1 MSITRLEMGPVGA
14 PLFTLYDIDNS
25 LVSAEY
31 TGGVDI
37 IGIRLTVDTAKC
49 VIDYPYTADSAEPI
63 AGPDFKCVT
72 SSDGYVMC
80 SNKVFTALDDK
91 AIPYGTECRIYRRD
105 QLFLKLYKKQ
115 LELISGTQ
123 YSLELISATGILEG
137 QKHLGGFYANK
148 TFGAVLSEIIGS
160 SVPYTIASDVA
171 NLPVHGGYLPYASKR
186 NNLHYITFAYGVM
199 IGRNAAGDMDFRF
212 IKNDNPNQVP
222 SGNFY
227 DGGSIQDP
235 DGVTA
240 VDVAEHSYMA
250 LAYDETVVV
259 YDNTDGSETASNT
272 FIDFKANAPLHD
284 LTATGS
290 LVINSSG
297 VNWAIVSGT
306 GVLSGKKYTHSTRIL
321 SVYTDQTNS
330 RDKVTDLTK
339 NTMVTVLNSNNVA
352 KRLLEYYSKKRIVK
366 TSFVVTD
373 ERPGDLLSGIDPFGN
388 SMSGFLSSVNGII
401 STKIKGV
408 CELVSDYVP
417 TGQGANYSRAIVL
430 IGSGIWTIPADVF
443 SKDKPIIQVTAIQG
457 GHGGFPGE
465 DGTAGTKGSAFT
477 GQYGTPGVGG
487 KGGLR
492 GNAGKAITV
501 TIDCTGLTQF
511 SYNCGLGGD
520 SGQPGGETIF
530 GQYSSANG
538 SIPPYGISNIFT
550 GELYATPG
558 DADGVDGGA
567 GSGDKGEGPSVT
579 YQGQTWH
586 PGATGE
592 SVSRGGAHADGG
604 FGGGAAVGSDGGDG
618 KGGEIEHEGKWYYA
632 HGGRGGNGAPG
643 GQGVAGKK
651 YGQGGS
657 GGHGGGGA
665 GIGGYEKGTNMN
677 YYDFASN
684 GNGGPGGLGGI
695 GGPGVIIIYI

>member
-80 SNKVFTALDDK
+80 SNKVFAALTD
-91 AIPYGTECRIYRRD
+91 IPYGMECRIYRRD
-105 QLFLKLYKKQ
+105 QLFLKLYKSH
-115 LELISGTQ
+115 LELIAGTQ
-123 YSLELISATGILEG
+123 YSLDLISATGILEG
-137 QKHLGGFYANK
+137 QNHRGGFYAGT
-148 TFGAVLSEIIGS
+148 TFGAVLSEIIGGA
-160 SVPYTIASDVA
+160 VPYTIAYDVA
-171 NLPVHGGYLPYASKR
+171 NLPVQGGYLPFASKR

-199 IGRNAAGDMDFRF
+199 IGRNASGDMDFHF
-212 IKNDNPNQVP
+212 IKNDSPIQVP

-250 LAYDETVVV
+250 LASDETVVV

-290 LVINSSG
+290 LVIESSG

-352 KRLLEYYSKKRIVK
+352 NRLLEYYSKKRIVK

-388 SMSGFLSSVNGII
+388 SMSGFLASVNGII
-401 STKIKGV
+401 STKIKGT
-408 CELVSDYVP
+408 CELVADYVP

-430 IGSGIWTIPADVF
+430 TGSGVWNIPADVF
-443 SKDKPIIQVTAIQG
+443 SKDKPIIQVTIIQA
-457 GHGGFPGE
+457 GHGGSPGN
-465 DGTAGTKGSAFT
+465 AGTKGTQGSVFD
-477 GQYGTPGVGG
+477 GYGTPGVGG
-487 KGGLR
+487 EGGEP
-492 GNAGKAITV
+492 GTGGKVLTV
-501 TIDCTGLTQF
+501 TIDCTGKTSF
-511 SYNCGLGGD
+511 AYNCGTGGGSGEAGGD
-520 SGQPGGETIF
+520 TTFGE
-530 GQYSSANG
+530 YSSASG
-538 SIPPYGISNIFT
+538 SIPPYGVSNIFS
-550 GELYATPG
+550 GDIYALSGTQHGIAGGDGSGNKGDGQTVSFGGRSWTPG
-558 DADGVDGGA
+558 AKGA
-567 GSGDKGEGPSVT
+567 SASGKGARSE
-579 YQGQTWH
+579 
-586 PGATGE
+586 
-592 SVSRGGAHADGG
+592 GG
-604 FGGGAAVGSDGGDG
+604 FGGGAAVGSNGSPGEPGEVEDGSAYGSS
-618 KGGEIEHEGKWYYA
+618 
-632 HGGRGGNGAPG
+632 GGNGADG
-643 GQGVAGKK
+643 GAGVSAAQIGC
-651 YGQGGS
+651 GGG

-665 GIGGYEKGTNMN
+665 GLGGVRKDSRSVGGYTTFGANGTP
-677 YYDFASN
+677 
-684 GNGGPGGLGGI
+684 GQPGPGGLGGP
-695 GGPGVIIIYI
+695 GGIIIYI

>member
-1 MSITRLEMGPVGA
+1 MSITRMEIGPVGS

-37 IGIRLTVDTAKC
+37 IGVRLTVDTAKC
-49 VIDYPYTADSAEPI
+49 VIDYPYTEDSAEPI

-80 SNKVFTALDDK
+80 SNKIFTELTD
-91 AIPYGTECRIYRRD
+91 IPYGMECRIYRRD

-123 YSLELISATGILEG
+123 YSLDLISATGILEG
-137 QKHLGGFYANK
+137 QKHLGGFYAGK
-148 TFGAVLSEIIGS
+148 TFGAVLSEIIGG
-160 SVPYTIASDVA
+160 SVPYTIASDVTS
-171 NLPVHGGYLPYASKR
+171 LPVQGGYLPYASKR

-199 IGRNAAGDMDFRF
+199 IGRNTSGDMDFRF

-250 LAYDETVVV
+250 LASDETVVV

-272 FIDFKANAPLHD
+272 FIDFKVNAPLHD

-321 SVYTDQTNS
+321 SVYTDHTNS

-388 SMSGFLSSVNGII
+388 SMSGFLASVNGII
-401 STKIKGV
+401 STKIKGT

-430 IGSGIWTIPADVF
+430 TGSGTWTIPADVL
-443 SKDKPIIQVTAIQG
+443 SKDKPIIQVTLIQG
-457 GHGGFPGE
+457 GHGGNPGSPGMKGT
-465 DGTAGTKGSAFT
+465 DGDVFYA
-477 GQYGTPGVGG
+477 GTPGDGG
-487 KGGLR
+487 AGGLR
-492 GNAGKAITV
+492 GVAGKAFTV
-501 TIDCTGLTQF
+501 TIDCAGLTQF
-511 SYNCGLGGD
+511 AFNCGAGGI
-520 SGQPGGETIF
+520 SGKAGGETTF
-530 GQYSSANG
+530 GQYSSVSG
-538 SIPPYGISNIFT
+538 SIPLYGISNIFT
-550 GELYATPG
+550 GAIYALPG
-558 DADGVDGGA
+558 VSDGVSGGA
-567 GSGDKGEGPSVT
+567 GSSKKGEGPSISLG
-579 YQGQTWH
+579 GQTWY
-586 PGATGE
+586 PGGTGNRYTDPDG
-592 SVSRGGAHADGG
+592 SGSYGLGGY
-604 FGGGAAVGSDGGDG
+604 GGGAAVGANGGSGEDGHSDGGWPVGGVGGDG
-618 KGGEIEHEGKWYYA
+618 A
-632 HGGRGGNGAPG
+632 NGA
-643 GQGVAGKK
+643 AGSSATA
-651 YGQGGS
+651 YGSGGS
-657 GGHGGGGA
+657 GGNGGGGA
-665 GIGGYEKGTNMN
+665 GTGGYYIQKRRSGTIEGH
-677 YYDFASN
+677 SPN
-684 GNGGPGGLGGI
+684 GTPGQGGLGGI
-695 GGPGVIIIYI
+695 GGPGAIIIYI